1 MDGEE
6 AEMSSG
12 MEKVVGIAR
21 RVRTPLSLSGITVAV
36 LYAIYR
42 QVLSLNV
49 FENIGANP
57 TFLLLQNVLDK
68 LFWLALV
75 AIVLGVASY
84 LITVFLSHR
93 RQSLSSDVVM
103 INASLDPHDSPYK
116 ENIESGRKTIRHKG
130 QSSNKGD
137 ANDPD

>member
-1 MDGEE
+1 
-6 AEMSSG
+6 MSSSI
-12 MEKVVGIAR
+12 EKVVGIAR
-21 RVRTPLSLSGITVAV
+21 RVKTPLSLSGITVAV

-42 QVLSLNV
+42 QVLPLNG

-75 AIVLGVASY
+75 AIVLGVDSH
-84 LITVFLSHR
+84 LIPVFLSYR
-93 RQSLSSDVVM
+93 RQPLSSDVVL
-103 INASLDPHDSPYK
+103 IDETLDPHDSPYEKLIEDGK
-116 ENIESGRKTIRHKG
+116 ETIQHKD
-130 QSSNKGD
+130 QNLNKGD

>member
-1 MDGEE
+1 
-6 AEMSSG
+6 
-12 MEKVVGIAR
+12 MEKVVSIAR
-21 RVRTPLSLSGITVAV
+21 RVKTPLSLSGIVVAV

-57 TFLLLQNVLDK
+57 TFLLLQNVLNK

-75 AIVLGVASY
+75 AIVLGVASH

-93 RQSLSSDVVM
+93 KPPLSSDLVM
-103 INASLDPHDSPYK
+103 IKASLDPHDSPY
-116 ENIESGRKTIRHKG
+116 EESIKDGRKTIQPKR
-130 QSSNKGD
+130 QRSNKGD
-137 ANDPD
+137 TNDTDR